1 MFWTI
6 TILSIVGVVLN
17 IYQNR
22 WGFVCWMFSNAAW
35 CIIDFFK
42 GIPEQSVTF
51 FVFFLTSLWGF
62 IFWSKQGK
70 LKKESVL

>member
-1 MFWTI
+1 MYWTI
-6 TILSIVGVVLN
+6 TILSILGAVFN
-17 IYQNR
+17 SCQNR

-35 CIIDFFK
+35 LIIDFQK

-62 IFWSKQGK
+62 VCWSKQGK